1 MSANDVNVISQLKIE
16 SAQQKIDEPEVYDV
30 MRRYN
35 EVKSKGLN
43 GDFGRT
49 PQYWLNYIIMVSQ
62 LQLLQFALKV
72 NNFELKI
79 KCWEMLLPLCFTTNK
94 IHYSRYGTYYLQQMK
109 HLESSHPGATMEIK
123 ASCTVRRNNLGI
135 GQAIDLAGEQTY
147 MKSAKTSGNYLF
159 SLIKILASSVEVI
172 LFNILNMKI
181 INNKLYLLQV
191 VSHCLLHSP
200 QQSRNGF

>member
-1 MSANDVNVISQLKIE
+1 MLGNVASTLLHNKQDPLFPIWNILS
-16 SAQQKIDEPEVYDV
+16 STDE
-30 MRRYN
+30 
-35 EVKSKGLN
+35 
-43 GDFGRT
+43 T
-49 PQYWLNYIIMVSQ
+49 
-62 LQLLQFALKV
+62 
-72 NNFELKI
+72 
-79 KCWEMLLPLCFTTNK
+79 
-94 IHYSRYGTYYLQQMK
+94 SRIT
-109 HLESSHPGATMEIK
+109 SPGATMEIE